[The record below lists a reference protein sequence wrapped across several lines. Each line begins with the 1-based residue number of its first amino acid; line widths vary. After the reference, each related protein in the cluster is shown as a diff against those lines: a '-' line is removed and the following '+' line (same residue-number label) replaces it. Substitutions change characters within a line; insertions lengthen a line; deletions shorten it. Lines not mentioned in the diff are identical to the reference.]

1 MENIYLN
8 PSVRFYLTNIFL
20 PPPFSLFCCHRWHQA
35 KEKEEMVSYRVVSL
49 GQVRELKCAW
59 NVTLTLSKLLK

>member
-20 PPPFSLFCCHRWHQA
+20 PPPFLFCCHRWHQA
-35 KEKEEMVSYRVVSL
+35 KEKEEMGSYRVVSL